1 MTQNKV
7 QINVNRLIMG
17 GVIGGIAMLAIEF
30 FVHAMLLRDEYLILA
45 EWGTIRTEDNLRGAL
60 LHHMSVIISGIPLAF
75 LYVLAR
81 DKVGAGPG
89 TAIKVGVLAWMI
101 CLPGILA
108 LYAFFNAGATVPLAT
123 AAATLSTCIVGTLI
137 AGSIY
142 KDEERISNF

>member
-1 MTQNKV
+1 MPSTANPV

-30 FVHAMLLRDEYLILA
+30 FVHAMLLRDEYLVLT
-45 EWGTIRTEDNLRGAL
+45 EWGTIRADHNLRGAL
-60 LHHMSVIISGIPLAF
+60 LHHMAIIFSGIPLAF

-81 DKVGAGPG
+81 DKVGAGPN
-89 TAIKVGVLAWMI
+89 TAAKVGVLAWLI

-108 LYAFFNAGATVPLAT
+108 LYAFYNAGSTVPLAT
-123 AAATLSTCIVGTLI
+123 AASTLATCIVGTLV

-142 KDEERISNF
+142 RD